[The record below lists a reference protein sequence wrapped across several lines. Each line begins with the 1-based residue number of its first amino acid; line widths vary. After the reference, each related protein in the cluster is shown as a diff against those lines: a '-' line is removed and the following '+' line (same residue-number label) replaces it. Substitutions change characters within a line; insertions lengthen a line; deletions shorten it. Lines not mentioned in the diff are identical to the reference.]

1 MNFKFV
7 FGSVA
12 RCSKKENEMSEQYPW
27 DWSRTIAEGTYGH
40 YDKEREDKEKSKERL
55 NEKDSDRGKAA

>member
-1 MNFKFV
+1 
-7 FGSVA
+7 
-12 RCSKKENEMSEQYPW
+12 MSEQKPW

-40 YDKEREDKEKSKERL
+40 YDKELEDKEKSKERL